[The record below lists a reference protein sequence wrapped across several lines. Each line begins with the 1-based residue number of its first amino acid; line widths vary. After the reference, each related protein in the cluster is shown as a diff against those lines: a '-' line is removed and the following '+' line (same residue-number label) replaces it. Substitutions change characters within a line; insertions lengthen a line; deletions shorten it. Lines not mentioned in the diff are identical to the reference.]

1 MPIHSQRALNYQ
13 KMKKIIKRNYKRM
26 TQDKANSFANV
37 VYLRMKDDPK
47 FADFAANVTELKVRN
62 TAFEVADGNAADG
75 GKKLTIIK
83 NECFDVMIEQLDE
96 VADQIE
102 YVAKGNEKL
111 ALDAGFELVPE
122 VKSINAIAPP
132 TGLKAENN
140 VDRSG
145 VVNLKWKA
153 DKNAVN
159 YGIEYQKEGETTWRN
174 GTSSTSS
181 SAILAG
187 LEAGFYYN
195 IRIYANGR
203 KQLKSDA
210 TDYVTVL
217 VS

>member
-1 MPIHSQRALNYQ
+1 
-13 KMKKIIKRNYKRM
+13 MKKIIKRSYKRM
-26 TQDKANSFANV
+26 AQDKASSFANV
-37 VYLRMKDDPK
+37 VYLRMKDDTQ
-47 FADFAANVTELKVRN
+47 FADFTVNVTELKVRN
-62 TAFEVADGNAADG
+62 TAFEVAAGNAADG
-75 GKKLTIIK
+75 GRKLTIIK
-83 NECFDVMIEQLDE
+83 NECHDAMIEQLDE

-102 YVAKGNEKL
+102 YVAKGNEKM
-111 ALDAGFELVPE
+111 ALDAGFELVSE
-122 VKSINAIAPP
+122 AKSVNAIAPP
-132 TGLKAENN
+132 TDLKAENN

-145 VVNLKWKA
+145 VVNLKWKI
-153 DKNAVN
+153 DKNVVN
-159 YGIEYQKEGETTWRN
+159 YGIEYQKEGETVWRN

-181 SAILAG
+181 TAILAG

>member
-1 MPIHSQRALNYQ
+1 
-13 KMKKIIKRNYKRM
+13 MKKIIKRGYKRM
-26 TQDKANSFANV
+26 TQDKAISFANV
-37 VYLRMKDDPK
+37 VYLRMKDAAQ
-47 FADFAANVTELKVRN
+47 FADFTANVTELKVRN

-75 GKKLTIIK
+75 GKKLTIVK
-83 NECFDVMIEQLDE
+83 NECFDAMIEQLDE

-102 YVAKGNEKL
+102 YIAKGNEKL
-111 ALDAGFELVPE
+111 ALDAGFELVSE

-145 VVNLKWKA
+145 VVNLKWKM
-153 DKNAVN
+153 DKNVVN
-159 YGIEYQKEGETTWRN
+159 YGIEYQKEGETAWRN
-174 GTSSTSS
+174 GTFSTSS

-203 KQLKSDA
+203 KQLKSDT